1 MISPS
6 SMHVHVHKPPANK
19 GQLKC
24 KYKGKRSRTK
34 TASKPQHFVSPGL
47 SGKEEKNTLQ
57 RDLKTEFILLDA
69 QATSADF
76 NINSP

>member
-6 SMHVHVHKPPANK
+6 SMHAHAHKPPANK

-24 KYKGKRSRTK
+24 KYKGRRSRTK

-47 SGKEEKNTLQ
+47 SDKEEKNTLC
-57 RDLKTEFILLDA
+57 RDLKETEFPQNIHLDT

-76 NINSP
+76 